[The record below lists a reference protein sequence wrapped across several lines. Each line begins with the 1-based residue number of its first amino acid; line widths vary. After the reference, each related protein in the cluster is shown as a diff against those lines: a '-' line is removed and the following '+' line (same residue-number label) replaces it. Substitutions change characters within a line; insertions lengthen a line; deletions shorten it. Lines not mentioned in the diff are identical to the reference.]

1 MRPPTLIIRVKSLL
15 ISTPFEG
22 IAKQLRW
29 IAEMPHR
36 MRHPE
41 LWGLY
46 SEERWIKRILQARL
60 TKTSCV
66 VDVGAHLGS
75 FLNTAINL
83 APQGRHIAFEPSPT
97 RCPLLRRKFPQATIF
112 EIAAGEQN
120 TDATFA
126 EDRYLPGFSRLLTEA
141 DKHVETYTVQVRR
154 LDEILADIGK
164 IDLIKLDIQ
173 GAELSALKGAKSIIA
188 KWQPLIIFEC
198 GQEYGAAE
206 AGYDRKLLYDYLV
219 EIGYSVSTPV
229 DFFFS
234 KGPMSFNEFKK
245 CGLYPFTAMNFIA
258 SSQTAARPLEA
269 DELLPRP

>member
-1 MRPPTLIIRVKSLL
+1 MRPPTLVIRFKSLL
-15 ISTPFEG
+15 VATPFEE

-29 IAEMPHR
+29 AAGTPHR
-36 MRHPE
+36 MKYPE

-46 SEERWIKRILQARL
+46 SEDRWIKRILQTRL

-75 FLNTAINL
+75 FLNTVLKL
-83 APQGRHIAFEPSPT
+83 APQGKHIAFEPSPT
-97 RCPLLRRKFPQATIF
+97 RYPLLKRKFPHATIF

-126 EDRYLPGFSRLLTEA
+126 EDRRLPGFSRLLTAA
-141 DKHVETYTVQVRR
+141 DKDVETYQVQVRK
-154 LDEILADIGK
+154 LDDVLADVGK

-173 GAELSALKGAKSIIA
+173 GAELSALKGAQTLIS

-219 EIGYSVSTPV
+219 GIGYNISTPV
-229 DFFFS
+229 DFFFG
-234 KGPMSFNEFKK
+234 KEPMSFSEFKK
-245 CGLYPFTAMNFIA
+245 SGLYPFTAMNFVGA
-258 SSQTAARPLEA
+258 PQTAARVAPE
-269 DELLPRP
+269 

>member
-1 MRPPTLIIRVKSLL
+1 MRSPTLIVRIKSLL
-15 ISTPFEG
+15 VSTPFEE

-29 IAEMPHR
+29 AAR
-36 MRHPE
+36 MRHRMKYPE

-46 SEERWIKRILQARL
+46 SEERWIKRILQTRL

-75 FLNTAINL
+75 FLNTSMKL

-126 EDRYLPGFSRLLTEA
+126 EDRRLPGYSRLLTA
-141 DKHVETYTVQVRR
+141 SDKDVETYQVQVRR
-154 LDEILADIGK
+154 LDDVLADIGK

-173 GAELSALKGAKSIIA
+173 GAELSALKGAKTLIS

-229 DFFFS
+229 DFFFG
-234 KGPMSFNEFKK
+234 KEPMSFSEFKK
-245 CGLYPFTAMNFIA
+245 SGLYPFTAMNFIGA
-258 SSQTAARPLEA
+258 PQTTAREALE
-269 DELLPRP
+269 